1 MLREVNTYLL
11 FALLVEV
18 VLDVLVGH
26 GEAEAVIVAGRVRD
40 ADAPPVNVNDLLKQ
54 VSHIECLCS

>member
-1 MLREVNTYLL
+1 MLG
-11 FALLVEV
+11 LLVEV